1 MLGEAAGDAGQVG
14 EAIEE
19 YRFNDAANA
28 AYRFIWS
35 VLCDWCL
42 ELAKP
47 VLQGEASEA
56 AKAETRAT
64 IAHVLDLSYAMLHPF
79 MPFLTEELWAIK
91 GARGPAAR
99 RARWRSAPWPDGA
112 ASVDAEAEAKSAG
125 WSS

>member
-1 MLGEAAGDAGQVG
+1 M
-14 EAIEE
+14 
-19 YRFNDAANA
+19 
-28 AYRFIWS
+28 
-35 VLCDWCL
+35 LCDWCL

-91 GARGPAAR
+91 GAEGAAR
-99 RARWRSAPWPDGA
+99 AGVAGPLAAAPWPTAPSPAGGPRLRTR
-112 ASVDAEAEAKSAG
+112 SAG
-125 WSS
+125 